1 MLVCESVCV
10 KIMLVSASMCVKI
23 VLMSESVFQDYVD
36 DYIGE

>member
-36 DYIGE
+36 DYVGE

>member
-1 MLVCESVCV
+1 MSQCV

-36 DYIGE
+36 DYVGE